1 MKRINFVWILV
12 LLGALLVAVELPSQA
27 TRAAEIK
34 VFCLPG
40 MSRALD
46 ELGPKF
52 EALTGHKV
60 ATVFEVNKPMMR
72 RIDSGDEFDVVIVLP
87 SEIDELIKRG
97 KVVENSRVTIARTG
111 IGVWIQP
118 SAPKPDISTVEAFKR
133 TLIEAKSISYTKE
146 SGAGIYLAGLMERLG
161 IADEMR
167 PKTKF
172 LGGGG
177 QNPRAVATGE
187 VQYGL
192 SIVTDGIGLPG
203 VELLGPLPQEIQ
215 QWFVFVGGISANAD
229 NPEAARGFV
238 KFLAS
243 SENTSVLKSKGW
255 EPVLQ

>member
-1 MKRINFVWILV
+1 MKRINFVWILA
-12 LLGALLVAVELPSQA
+12 LGALLTAVELPSQTARA
-27 TRAAEIK
+27 TEIK

-46 ELGPKF
+46 QLVPKF
-52 EALTGHKV
+52 EALTGHKL
-60 ATVFEVNKPMMR
+60 ATVFEVNRPMMR
-72 RIDSGDEFDVVIVLP
+72 RIDSGDEFDVIIVLP

-97 KVVENSRVTIARTG
+97 IVVENSRVTIARTG

-118 SAPKPDISTVEAFKR
+118 SAPMPDISTVEAFKR
-133 TLIEAKSISYTKE
+133 ALIEAKSISYTKE
-146 SGAGIYLAGLMERLG
+146 SAAGIYLAGLMERLG

-177 QNPRAVATGE
+177 QNPRAVAAGD

-192 SIVTDGIGLPG
+192 SIVTDGIDLPG
-203 VELLGPLPQEIQ
+203 VVLLGPLPQEIQ
-215 QWFVFVGGISANAD
+215 QWFVFVGGVSANAR
-229 NPEAARGFV
+229 NPEAARDFV

-243 SENTSVLKSKGW
+243 SENASVLKSKGW
-255 EPVLQ
+255 EPVPR